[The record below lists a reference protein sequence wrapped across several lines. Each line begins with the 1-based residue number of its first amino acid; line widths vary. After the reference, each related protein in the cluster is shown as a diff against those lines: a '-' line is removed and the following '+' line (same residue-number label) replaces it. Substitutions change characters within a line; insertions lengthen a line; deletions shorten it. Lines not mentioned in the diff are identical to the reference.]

1 MSFDDITTPEEVNR
15 WLEEYNSTTDESLK
29 KQLRNFIVL
38 AYLPFVKRISFG
50 LARRSTDPVED
61 LIQVGSLGLLKALD
75 QYDINFGASFKTYAA
90 YLITSE
96 IRHYIRDKSEII
108 RAPRELQELSC
119 RINQIVQKLTVKQ
132 GRVPDDYEIA
142 QELQISVNRVMEVN
156 EIDNKKNL
164 ISLDN
169 YFLESDNS
177 DFAIADKVIDNK
189 YQDFLVARDDRLMLI
204 ASIKKLEPE
213 LAIIVKL
220 SFFDDMTQA
229 EISKYLNMSQMQ
241 VSRRLKKAL
250 AQLFA
255 IITQKFTTFNM
266 DKKI

>member
-1 MSFDDITTPEEVNR
+1 MSFDDITSPEEVNI
-15 WLEEYNSTTDESLK
+15 WLIEYKNTIDETLK

-61 LIQVGSLGLLKALD
+61 LVQVGSLGLLKALE

-108 RAPRELQELSC
+108 RAPRELQELAY
-119 RINQIVQKLTVKQ
+119 RINQIVQKLTVKN
-132 GRVPDDYEIA
+132 GKVPDDYEIA
-142 QELQISVNRVMEVN
+142 QELQVSVNRVIEVN
-156 EIDNKKNL
+156 EIENKKNL
-164 ISLDN
+164 VSLDT
-169 YFLESDNS
+169 YFLESDSS
-177 DFAIADKVIDNK
+177 DFAVTEKIIDNK

-204 ASIKKLEPE
+204 SSIKQLDPE
-213 LAIIVKL
+213 LALIVKL

-229 EISKYLNMSQMQ
+229 EISKYLNISQMQ
-241 VSRRLKKAL
+241 VSRRLKRAL
-250 AQLFA
+250 SALFK

-266 DKKI
+266 DK